1 MAAAIRSTCCAAAS
15 MGEWERGEPVTL
27 ESRPA
32 NTSPLPVVYESP
44 WRLLGRDLTALAASL
59 RLLARELLRRNN
71 SGDLPRPGPWP
82 RDLAPLF
89 WPLVLAVTL
98 TLSGLLV
105 WTLQRRPA
113 AAQPPAAQGVMD
125 GTRLTSGGESPGT
138 QAQLP
143 PIERNTNSQQPSATI
158 KATKGTTTANGTDQE
173 LPQSEDITES
183 ADPQPT
189 DTATTNSPTRASQ
202 ADSGY
207 IADGD
212 GLIEGPATWLE
223 LIEQPKLGS
232 VILRLD
238 APYSLLRPEQR
249 QQLAER
255 WWERAQGQGFERLEL
270 RDIHGRL
277 LGHSARLGSGM
288 ILLDPGLLPPWQ
300 SA

>member
-1 MAAAIRSTCCAAAS
+1 

-32 NTSPLPVVYESP
+32 NTAPLPVVYESP
-44 WRLLGRDLTALAASL
+44 WRLLGRDLTALTASL

-113 AAQPPAAQGVMD
+113 ASPTPAAQGVID
-125 GTRLTSGGESPGT
+125 STPLASGAESPGT

-143 PIERNTNSQQPSATI
+143 PSERNTNSQQGSATLEQDSGTI
-158 KATKGTTTANGTDQE
+158 KTAKGTATASGMDQA
-173 LPQSEDITES
+173 LPQSEDITGS

-189 DTATTNSPTRASQ
+189 DTSTRDTPTTASQ

-255 WWERAQGQGFERLEL
+255 WWERAQSQGFERLEL

-288 ILLDPGLLPPWQ
+288 ILLDPGLLPPWR

>member
-1 MAAAIRSTCCAAAS
+1 
-15 MGEWERGEPVTL
+15 MGERERGEPVAL
-27 ESRPA
+27 ESRPTDTA
-32 NTSPLPVVYESP
+32 PLPAVYESP

-89 WPLVLAVTL
+89 WPLILAVAL

-105 WTLQRRPA
+105 WTLQHRPA
-113 AAQPPAAQGVMD
+113 ATPTPAAQGVFD
-125 GTRLTSGGESPGT
+125 STPLASGGDSSGT
-138 QAQLP
+138 QAQQP
-143 PIERNTNSQQPSATI
+143 PIELNTNSQQRSATREQDSATI
-158 KATKGTTTANGTDQE
+158 EAAKGTATASGTDQE
-173 LPQSEDITES
+173 LPQSEEIPGS

-189 DTATTNSPTRASQ
+189 DTSTTDTPTRASQ
-202 ADSGY
+202 ADNGY
-207 IADGD
+207 ADDGE
-212 GLIEGPATWLE
+212 GLIDGPATWLE
-223 LIEQPKLGS
+223 LIEQPELGA

-238 APYSLLRPEQR
+238 ASYGQLRSEQR

-255 WWERAQGQGFERLEL
+255 WWEHAQGQGFDRLEL

-288 ILLDPGLLPPWQ
+288 ILLDPGLLPPWR